1 MGDITVAEPKL
12 IDYYSILN
20 LPPKADLAG
29 IENAYARLSDELALR
44 MEVDETSGVALRRV
58 NEAYSVLSRP
68 ELRREY
74 DKVYF
79 IRERAVEE
87 NRLISSVRRH
97 EVMRKILISA
107 LALVVVFQVVALVYV
122 GQDEIAS
129 FLSMAFDPFTPG
141 EAN

>member
-1 MGDITVAEPKL
+1 MAEPKL
-12 IDYYSILN
+12 VDYYSILN

-29 IENAYARLSDELALR
+29 IENAYARLSDELAVR
-44 MEVDETSGVALRRV
+44 MDVDETSGVALRRV

-79 IRERAVEE
+79 VRERAIEE
-87 NRLISSVRRH
+87 TRVVTSARRR
-97 EVMRKILISA
+97 EAMRRVLVYA
-107 LALVVVFQVVALVYV
+107 LSVVVVVQLVALVYI

-129 FLSMAFDPFTPG
+129 FLQMAFGPLTPG
-141 EAN
+141 DAN